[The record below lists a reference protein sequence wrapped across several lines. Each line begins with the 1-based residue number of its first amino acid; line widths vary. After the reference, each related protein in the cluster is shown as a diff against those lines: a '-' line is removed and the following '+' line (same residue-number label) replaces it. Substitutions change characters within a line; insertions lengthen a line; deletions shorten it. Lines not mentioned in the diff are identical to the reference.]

1 MKEQGKRVRQPS
13 QEDAAFNKMLIWM
26 AGCVAL
32 EGLTLLLRRVYLN
45 FSNTD
50 FGVALAMGLSRFFGV
65 FRFAGIALSAAG
77 LVWVFLSL
85 KNGKRG
91 RDLALPLSCT
101 GAVLWLTAASLLCS
115 SYTFAT
121 EIGMALLCALPAV
134 VGALAVIFFLYQR
147 EFFWC
152 SVACAAGIVAIW
164 VYRTIFT
171 NHPNMVRLGF
181 ALVWAALALMS
192 ACAVLLR
199 KNGGMLQKLRVL
211 PAVTNYLIFWL
222 SCAVTAAA
230 MVITMLVGVASAY
243 YVMFALIGWLFCL
256 AVYCTVKLM

>member
-32 EGLTLLLRRVYLN
+32 EGLTLLLRRAYLN
-45 FSNTD
+45 LSGSD
-50 FGVALAMGLSRFFGV
+50 FNVALVSGLSRFFGV
-65 FRFAGIALSAAG
+65 FRFLGIALSAAG
-77 LVWVFLSL
+77 LVWIFLRL
-85 KNGKRG
+85 KSGKRG
-91 RDLALPLSCT
+91 RELALPLSCT
-101 GAVLWLTAASLLCS
+101 GAVVWLTAASLLCG
-115 SYTFAT
+115 SYAFAT

-181 ALVWAALALMS
+181 ALVWAALALMA
-192 ACAVLLR
+192 ACAVPLR
-199 KNGGMLQKLRVL
+199 KNGGMFQKLRVL
-211 PAVTNYLIFWL
+211 PGGANYLIFWL
-222 SCAVTAAA
+222 SCAVTAVA
-230 MVITMLVGVASAY
+230 MVVTLLVGVVSAF